1 MKKKDL
7 LGLRELNKKEIEYIL
22 NLGEKFLEI
31 LKRPIPKVP
40 TLRGKTVCNL
50 FFEPS
55 TRTRLSFELAAKR
68 LSADVINFSAS
79 TSALLK
85 GESTLDTLQNILAMK
100 VDCFII
106 RHSSSGAPHFL
117 AKHTDASV
125 INAGDGTHEHP
136 TQALLD
142 IFTMKRHL
150 RDLSGKKVLIIG
162 DIMHSRVARSNIF
175 GLLKLGARVF
185 LAGPKPL
192 IPDEF
197 EELGT
202 YLVSDIDGILKE
214 VDVVMG
220 LRVQKERGGANYLPS
235 FEDYRRFYGITVER
249 LKIIKEN
256 ALIMHPGPVNWGV
269 EMDYEVLKDKRCVI
283 HEQVTNGVAVRMGI
297 LFYLLGSGEIKE
309 ES

>member
-7 LGLRELNKKEIEYIL
+7 LGLKETEKKEIETIL
-22 NLGEKFLEI
+22 NLGDKFLEI

-40 TLRGKTVCNL
+40 TLRGKTICNL

-68 LSADVINFSAS
+68 LSADVINFSAN

-85 GESTLDTLQNILAMK
+85 GESTLDTLKNIFAMK
-100 VDCFII
+100 VDCFVI
-106 RHSSSGAPHFL
+106 RHSLSGAPYFL
-117 AKHTDASV
+117 ANHTSASV

-136 TQALLD
+136 TQGLLD
-142 IFTMKRHL
+142 IFTMRKYL
-150 RDLSGKKVLIIG
+150 GNLKNKKVLIIG
-162 DIMHSRVARSNIF
+162 DILHSRVARSNIF
-175 GLLKLGARVF
+175 GLLKFGAEVY

-192 IPDEF
+192 VPDEF
-197 EELGT
+197 EHTGAKT
-202 YLVSDIDGILKE
+202 VNKIDEIIGE

-220 LRVQKERGGANYLPS
+220 LRVQKERGGASFLPS
-235 FEDYRRFYGITVER
+235 FEDYRRYYGITAER
-249 LKIIKEN
+249 QKLIKEN
-256 ALIMHPGPVNWGV
+256 AIIMHPGPVNWGV

-283 HEQVTNGVAVRMGI
+283 HEQVTNGVAIRMAI

-309 ES
+309 EG